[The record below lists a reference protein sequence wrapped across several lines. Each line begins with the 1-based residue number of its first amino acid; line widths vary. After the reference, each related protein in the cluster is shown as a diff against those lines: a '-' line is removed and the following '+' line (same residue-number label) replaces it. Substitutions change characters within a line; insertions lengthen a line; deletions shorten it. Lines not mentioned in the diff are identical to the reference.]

1 MWINNISHSCM
12 RIHKIIHLTLKVNN
26 GSSICKGR
34 SASMSLKRLVLQIN
48 SALTQLL
55 IGLMLGGLWGS
66 GGWAG
71 GRMCPPF
78 LDSNMISSLRAS
90 ISWAW
95 SCTSCISLCLSLTS
109 AFLAP
114 VNSWPCTREH
124 LLQYF
129 CIVTFTLTVM
139 IIVNTIIKYYCTIS
153 YFLIYSTV
161 SVFKIL

>member
-1 MWINNISHSCM
+1 MDQVFAKDEC
-12 RIHKIIHLTLKVNN
+12 
-26 GSSICKGR
+26 
-34 SASMSLKRLVLQIN
+34 ASMSLKRLVLQIN

-124 LLQYF
+124 LRLVF
-129 CIVTFTLTVM
+129 F
-139 IIVNTIIKYYCTIS
+139 YCYIQINS
-153 YFLIYSTV
+153 YDNCKHHYQIFLYYFLFSY
-161 SVFKIL
+161 L